1 MHANPSRSIR
11 IEKHYKNW
19 VAEQML
25 KIFAVRM
32 DSEAKIVRVPYDF
45 SMRIKIVLK
54 PPRFELD

>member
-1 MHANPSRSIR
+1 MQIHSLYPHQ
-11 IEKHYKNW
+11 KHYKNL
-19 VAEQML
+19 VTERML

-32 DSEAKIVRVPYDF
+32 DSEAKIVRLPYDF